1 MQLNLNHKH
10 WETMRQ
16 HLESCSPLEACGLL
30 AGKDSFVREVF
41 LIANQA
47 QSTVRFRM
55 DPIEQ
60 LKAFDRMETAG
71 LDLLA
76 IFHSHPFGPE
86 TMSATDIAE
95 AAYPVVQI
103 IWSRSNPHPTG
114 ADLQP
119 AEAWRARGFRIEN
132 GKAIEVT
139 LQIMDYE

>member
-1 MQLNLNHKH
+1 MLQY
-10 WETMRQ
+10 M
-16 HLESCSPLEACGLL
+16 ESCSPLEACGLL
-30 AGKDSFVREVF
+30 AGNDGFVKEVF
-41 LIANQA
+41 LIENQA

-60 LKAFDRMETAG
+60 LKAFDRIETTG

-76 IFHSHPFGPE
+76 IFHSHPSGPE

-103 IWSRSNPHPTG
+103 IWSRSNPYATG
-114 ADLQP
+114 ASLQP
-119 AEAWRARGFRIEN
+119 TDIWRARGFWIEN
-132 GKAIEVT
+132 GKTIEVT